1 MPTVGPP
8 SSTNEADKLALRKL
22 AIAVSVVTLFGLLTY
37 VLPGVDRFQ
46 PWVSGD
52 EPLFVNLWRITTTD
66 FTRVTAAPSIAAPM
80 TQTVSSDG
88 VREQIANELGE
99 AIAVNLD
106 DMDTS
111 DDPDPQPTNDIFP
124 HQDDGGTRRVIEES
138 VADTQQPETAQNP
151 GVESFHQVAQ
161 ATKPESPKP
170 TSHIDP
176 SELDGVGERIELPK
190 SGAFDSFYADLRATM
205 LQKQGRITRIAHYG
219 DSTIAMDDIT
229 STVRRRL
236 QTRFGDAGHGFM
248 LGAKSYQPYGHRDI
262 VHKESQGW
270 NINPI
275 INGGLKDGRYGYGGV
290 HVRSSGG
297 DWSSFGTTDK
307 GNIGTAVSSF
317 EVFYLAHPRGGNFT
331 VQVDD
336 GEKETISTTADGLED
351 RWFRINVSDGPHE
364 IKVRAAG
371 GGSFRW
377 YGIALER
384 DVPGVVYDSL
394 GIVGAR
400 AARLLNADKDHLAGQ
415 LQHRD
420 LSLLV
425 LQFGGNEAV
434 DRKMSMKWYR
444 ENLTQV
450 LQHVRSGIPGVPC
463 LFLAPL
469 DQGERDE
476 RGRVRTIPIVPKM
489 VEVQREVAL
498 EQGCGYWNTFKA
510 MGGEGSMARWYNSKP
525 RLAWGDFAHATPAGY
540 KVIGNMFYKALLAD
554 FDDYLKRTK

>member
-1 MPTVGPP
+1 MPVLGPPP
-8 SSTNEADKLALRKL
+8 SSTDVDKAARRKL
-22 AIAVSVVTLFGLLTY
+22 MIAVGTMTALALLTY
-37 VLPGVDRFQ
+37 FLPGVDRFQ
-46 PWVSGD
+46 PWVAGD
-52 EPLFVNLWRITTTD
+52 DPLFVNLWRITSTD
-66 FTRVTAAPSIAAPM
+66 FTRTTTAPSIAAPS
-80 TQTVSSDG
+80 VESASKEG
-88 VREQIANELGE
+88 VRDQIAEELGH
-99 AIAVNLD
+99 AVAVNLEGID
-106 DMDTS
+106 EDELSPSATGMDSDPPDRFPAPHLPSPAEHGTGTQTASHTGAEQPEERNGTPTS
-111 DDPDPQPTNDIFP
+111 ALSATSP
-124 HQDDGGTRRVIEES
+124 VIE
-138 VADTQQPETAQNP
+138 
-151 GVESFHQVAQ
+151 
-161 ATKPESPKP
+161 
-170 TSHIDP
+170 P
-176 SELDGVGERIELPK
+176 SELEGVGERIELPK
-190 SGAFDSFYADLRATM
+190 EGAIDPFFADLRSTM
-205 LQKQGRITRIAHYG
+205 LQKAAHITRIAHYG

-236 QTRFGDAGHGFM
+236 QARFGDAGHGFM

-262 VHKESQGW
+262 VHKESSGW

-290 HVRSSGG
+290 HIRSSGG
-297 DWSSFGTTDK
+297 DWSSFGTVDT
-307 GNIGTAVSSF
+307 GSVGTAVSSF
-317 EVFYLAHPRGGNFT
+317 EIFYLAHPRGGNFT
-331 VQVDD
+331 VQVDGGD
-336 GEKETISTTADGLED
+336 KKSVSTAAEALED
-351 RWFRINVSDGPHE
+351 RWLRIDVPDGPHE

-371 GGSFRW
+371 GGQLRW

-384 DVPGVVYDSL
+384 NVPGVVYDSL

-415 LQHRD
+415 LKHRD

-450 LQHVRSGIPGVPC
+450 LQHVRSGIPDVPC

-498 EQGCGYWNTFKA
+498 EQGCGYWNTFAA
-510 MGGEGSMARWYNSKP
+510 MGGHGSMARWYNSKP

-540 KVIGNMFYKALLAD
+540 KVIGNMFYKALLAE
-554 FDDYLKRTK
+554 FDDYLKRVK